1 MKPLKDFKE
10 PNTPLPTD
18 SVERVYVAVDVMNLW
33 YSGRAQFGPGVR
45 VNYGKLKD
53 LIRNKR
59 LGNYSRVLKLVAYTI
74 TASTKQEDDGSV
86 THHDQP
92 RNAKFLDTLQK
103 AGYEIKNRNLYMEKG
118 LKKPFASDW
127 DVGIAI
133 DAINNIDKYDTFCLV
148 SGDGD
153 YALLIEDLKARN
165 KYVEV
170 ITFEETTSR
179 ILYTSADRVIHITE
193 NEIFRQDPYGG
204 ESNPQKSR

>member
-1 MKPLKDFKE
+1 MRPLKDSGVK
-10 PNTPLPTD
+10 LPTGQ
-18 SVERVYVAVDVMNLW
+18 VERVFCAVDVMNIW

-45 VNYGKLKD
+45 VNYGRLKD
-53 LIRNKR
+53 LVRNHK
-59 LGNYSRVLKLVAYTI
+59 LGNYPRELKLVAYTI
-74 TASTKQEDDGSV
+74 TASAKQEDDGSV

-92 RNAKFLDTLQK
+92 RNAKFLETLQK

-133 DAINNIDKYDTFCLV
+133 DAINNVNGYDTFCLV

-170 ITFEETTSR
+170 ITFEDTASR
-179 ILYTSADRVIHITE
+179 ILYASADRVIHITE